1 MAHNESGQDCS
12 WHVPLLADAR
22 LRLVEVQS
30 TTLSTTSLK
39 TWVTLSTDTFVLL
52 FNTITASMAI
62 ASSCSLLAVSPF
74 SWHHDDSSLSVVGGV
89 RGSNEFVEDGD

>member
-12 WHVPLLADAR
+12 WHVPSLADAR
-22 LRLVEVQS
+22 LRLVGVQS
-30 TTLSTTSLK
+30 ATLSTTSLK
-39 TWVTLSTDTFVLL
+39 TWVTLSTDTFMLL
-52 FNTITASMAI
+52 LNKIIASMVI
-62 ASSCSLLAVSPF
+62 SSSCSLGLSPF